1 MSRSGSPTRFLIV
14 ASAIATL
21 GCCGVWIVGMAIFGV
36 PQAFTRLGPAYP
48 DLHPILSTY
57 LSIYLLANEKAL
69 DAPGGNPEVN
79 IELEVGEGEP
89 ASVAID
95 QLREAGVINNP
106 SLLRNYMR
114 YYGLDVSIEA
124 GRFMVHGGMSIREIA
139 EVLQS
144 ADISQDFFTIPEGWR
159 VEEIA
164 EALPTDM
171 FDIEPDDF
179 LSATRVRPLG
189 YSFTDDLPEPPTLEG
204 FLFPDTY
211 HIDADFTAVDLVL
224 AMLDNFENQ
233 VGSDMHAAFNNQ
245 GLTIFEAVTL
255 ASIIERE
262 AVVAEEQPIIASVF
276 LNRLALGMK
285 LEADPTVQ
293 YALGKQ
299 ESGWW
304 KVDLTLDDINFDS
317 PYNTYRY
324 GGLPPGPIA
333 NPGLSALR
341 AVAFP
346 DETSYLYFRAL
357 CDKSGRHA
365 FATTFEEHQQNA
377 CPR

>member
-1 MSRSGSPTRFLIV
+1 MRRSGSPTRFLLF
-14 ASAIATL
+14 ASALATL
-21 GCCGVWIVGMAIFGV
+21 GCCGTWVVGMAIFGV
-36 PQAFTRLGPAYP
+36 PQALTRLGPSNP
-48 DLHPILSTY
+48 DLHPIQSTY

-69 DAPGGNPEVN
+69 DAPAGNPTAN
-79 IELEVGEGEP
+79 IELEVLEGEP
-89 ASVAID
+89 ASAAID
-95 QLREAGVINNP
+95 RLREAGVINNA

-114 YYGLDVSIEA
+114 YYGFDVSIEA
-124 GRFMVHGGMSIREIA
+124 GRFNIHGGMTIREIS

-144 ADISQDFFTIPEGWR
+144 ADITPDFFTIPEGWR

-164 EALPTDM
+164 DALVVDM
-171 FDIEPDDF
+171 LDIEPADF
-179 LSATRVRPLG
+179 LSVTRVRPLG
-189 YSFTDDLPEPPTLEG
+189 YSFTDDLPEPPSLEG

-211 HIDADFTAVDLVL
+211 HIGADFTAVDLVL
-224 AMLDNFENQ
+224 AMLDNFEHQ
-233 VGSDMHAAFNNQ
+233 VGSDLHTAFNHQ
-245 GLTIFEAVTL
+245 GLNIFEAVTL

-276 LNRLALGMK
+276 LNRLALDMK

-293 YALGKQ
+293 YAVGKQ

-304 KVDLTLDDINFDS
+304 KVDLTFDDINFDS

-324 GGLPPGPIA
+324 GGLPTGPIA

-357 CDKSGRHA
+357 CDNSGRHV
-365 FATTFEEHQQNA
+365 FAMTFEEHQQNA
-377 CPR
+377 CP

>member
-1 MSRSGSPTRFLIV
+1 MRRNGNPTRFLIA
-14 ASAIATL
+14 ASVLATL

-48 DLHPILSTY
+48 DLNPILSTY

-69 DAPGGNPEVN
+69 DAPAGNPEVN
-79 IELEVGEGEP
+79 IELEVAEGKP

-95 QLREAGVINNP
+95 QLREAGVLNNAP
-106 SLLRNYMR
+106 LLRNYMR

-124 GRFMVHGGMSIREIA
+124 GRFKVHGGMSIREIA

-144 ADISQDFFTIPEGWR
+144 ADITQDFFTIPEGWR

-164 EALPTDM
+164 EALPIEM

-224 AMLDNFENQ
+224 AMLDNFEKQ
-233 VGSDMHAAFNNQ
+233 VGSDMHAAFNHQ

-276 LNRLALGMK
+276 LNRLALDMK
-285 LEADPTVQ
+285 LEADPTIQ
-293 YALGKQ
+293 YTLGKQ

-304 KVDLTLDDINFDS
+304 KVDLTLDDINYDS

-346 DETSYLYFRAL
+346 DETSYLFFRAL
-357 CDKSGRHA
+357 CDKSGRHV

-377 CPR
+377 CP